1 MNTNQTIFGKCIPLE
16 MNNVDTDLIIP
27 AQYLTSVTK
36 NGYGINL
43 FKRLRENSN
52 DFVFNQQK
60 FQNSSILI
68 TQENFGCGSSRE
80 HAVWALKEYGI
91 QVVIASS
98 FADIFAGNSLKNKLL
113 LIQLD
118 KFTIQKL
125 ILNSSENE
133 YFLNIDLKNNS
144 IHSSLNEDFEFQ
156 IDSFQKSCFMNG
168 FDEIDYL
175 MTFKNKIVNFK
186 NAQIEQGIIPSLNH

>member
-1 MNTNQTIFGKCIPLE
+1 M
-16 MNNVDTDLIIP
+16 
-27 AQYLTSVTK
+27 
-36 NGYGINL
+36 
-43 FKRLRENSN
+43 
-52 DFVFNQQK
+52 
-60 FQNSSILI
+60 
-68 TQENFGCGSSRE
+68 
-80 HAVWALKEYGI
+80 
-91 QVVIASS
+91 
-98 FADIFAGNSLKNKLL
+98 L

-144 IHSSLNEDFEFQ
+144 IHSSLNEDFEFV

>member
-52 DFVFNQQK
+52 DFVFNQKK

-144 IHSSLNEDFEFQ
+144 IHSSLNEDFEFV